1 MGCEFDGA
9 VYGKP
14 REMQEARRRKHL
26 ELVSGGTNFTRAAE
40 AEDNRQPAPAPRGA
54 GEAERAFRDAD
65 RRVGGRGLVSGRY
78 IRR

>member
-54 GEAERAFRDAD
+54 GEVGRGARRAGR
-65 RRVGGRGLVSGRY
+65 GGRSGP
-78 IRR
+78 